1 MSEQSEKSCCTSQ
14 TITPSPCC
22 GEKGPTTD
30 RFVRMGDLRVPSPA
44 VQHVGTGWSRADR
57 WGAFRSRISAFRMQY
72 RVEPGLYAVGS
83 PDKTSDVFVSA
94 NYKLSFDHLRRALKG
109 RDAWIVVLDTKGIN
123 VWCAAGKGTFGTEEL
138 IRRIRA
144 VGLDRVVEHRRV
156 IVPQLGAV
164 GVAAHVVKK
173 ETGFRVL
180 FGPVAAKDIPTFIDA
195 GYRATR
201 EMRKVRFSMWDRLVL
216 TPMELNPAMK
226 KFPYFLVGVFLLFG
240 LQREGILFRPAW
252 DGGLSFVI
260 LGLVSVLAGTVFMP
274 ILLPYLPTPSFGIKG
289 WIAGLLSTCATFLAG
304 GVPLR
309 SVLLSL
315 VALILFPAASSYLA
329 LNFTG
334 STPYTGMSG
343 VEKELK
349 RALPLYFT
357 ALVLSALFLII
368 YKVRT
373 WG

>member
-1 MSEQSEKSCCTSQ
+1 MDNSCCKPGK
-14 TITPSPCC
+14 ITPVPCC
-22 GEKGPTTD
+22 GESTATTGK
-30 RFVRMGDLRVPSPA
+30 FVRTPPA
-44 VQHVGTGWSRADR
+44 PVSSVTAKWTWADR
-57 WGAFRSRISAFRMQY
+57 WGAVKSRISAFRMQY
-72 RVEPGLYAVGS
+72 RINPGLYAVGN
-83 PDKTSDVFVSA
+83 PGKTSDVFVSA
-94 NYKLSFDHLRRALKG
+94 NYKLSFDHLRRALQG
-109 RDAWIVVLDTKGIN
+109 RKAWILVLDTKGIN

-144 VGLDRVVEHRRV
+144 VGLDKVVEHRRV

-173 ETGFRVL
+173 ETGFRVA
-180 FGPVAAKDIPTFIDA
+180 FGPVAAKDIPVYIDA

-201 EMRKVRFSMWDRLVL
+201 EMRKIRFSVMDRLVL

-240 LQREGILFRPAW
+240 LQREGVLFRPAW
-252 DGGLSFVI
+252 SGGISFVI
-260 LGLVSVLAGTVFMP
+260 LGLVSVLAGTVLTP

-289 WIAGLLSTCATFLAG
+289 WVTGLIATVATFFVEGLP
-304 GVPLR
+304 VQ
-309 SVLLSL
+309 SILLFL
-315 VALILFPAASSYLA
+315 TALILFPAASSYLA

-349 RALPLYFT
+349 RALPLYLA
-357 ALVLSALFLII
+357 ALVLSALLLIL
-368 YKVRT
+368 YKVKT